1 MDNRPAIFN
10 IENFDIEEEA
20 RNYHNNKCLSNFEV
34 RKEITNNRCPSF
46 ILFIT
51 PSPSSTHSS
60 KIDLSYPEVL
70 LPLSQNFTLP
80 PKDGKKISVSSG
92 PGNLKQPAQPQIHG
106 HQCMRA
112 KGAPTHLHVLHPPSP
127 PQKISDSYKIYT
139 TKSPKI
145 YNICSKE
152 KINKRFLQLT
162 CIGKDLKN
170 Y

>member
-1 MDNRPAIFN
+1 
-10 IENFDIEEEA
+10 
-20 RNYHNNKCLSNFEV
+20 
-34 RKEITNNRCPSF
+34 
-46 ILFIT
+46 
-51 PSPSSTHSS
+51 
-60 KIDLSYPEVL
+60 
-70 LPLSQNFTLP
+70 LSQNFTLP

-112 KGAPTHLHVLHPPSP
+112 KGAPTHLHVLHPPP
-127 PQKISDSYKIYT
+127 PQISDSYKIYT

-162 CIGKDLKN
+162 CIGKDFKTTKHQLETHKKISKIASRYN
-170 Y
+170 IIIKVVQN

>member
-1 MDNRPAIFN
+1 
-10 IENFDIEEEA
+10 
-20 RNYHNNKCLSNFEV
+20 LWNFEV
-34 RKEITNNRCPSF
+34 GKEITNNRCPSF

-70 LPLSQNFTLP
+70 LPASQNFTLP

-112 KGAPTHLHVLHPPSP
+112 KGAPTHLHVLPPP
-127 PQKISDSYKIYT
+127 KKFQIVTKFTLQNHQKSTIFALKKKSTKGFCNLLVLVKI
-139 TKSPKI
+139 
-145 YNICSKE
+145 
-152 KINKRFLQLT
+152 
-162 CIGKDLKN
+162 LKLLKVTQN
-170 Y
+170 TN